1 MVIISSRFLSAGFR
15 FTKSTDEIKTIPTAN
30 AAFPSFV
37 TNNFMFINYSPKD
50 NTETNDCA
58 TNNL

>member
-1 MVIISSRFLSAGFR
+1 MSAGFR

-37 TNNFMFINYSPKD
+37 TNSFMFINYSPKD
-50 NTETNDCA
+50 NTEINNCA
-58 TNNL
+58 ANNL

>member
-1 MVIISSRFLSAGFR
+1 MIIISSIFLSAGFQ
-15 FTKSTDEIKTIPTAN
+15 FTRSTDKIKTIPTAN

-37 TNNFMFINYSPKD
+37 TNSFMFINYLPKD
-50 NTETNDCA
+50 STEINNCA